1 MKKHQIVTI
10 VFLVITALVSS
21 IYQYVS
27 IMKTEVAGA
36 TQTIPNPGHSWSQM
50 ESGPDSI
57 QVSGRTI
64 TNLAAPVNSTDATNK
79 AYVDAASGSSC
90 PDNYGNLCLN
100 GGGLSFTYNG
110 KALHIDA
117 YPRSAA
123 WYTSGSPTGQSL
135 AWQMCGAI
143 GARLAT
149 LAEWQYACSNLGGPT
164 GNGLTAFGGANR
176 SDNWEWVAD
185 VYSGAAGNAVLAG
198 GGSCSATNY
207 NNTNNNNNNW
217 FRCVR

>member
-1 MKKHQIVTI
+1 MKKHQITI
-10 VFLVITALVSS
+10 IFFLVIAALASS
-21 IYQYVS
+21 VYQYIA

-36 TQTIPNPGHSWSQM
+36 TQTIPSPGHSWSQM

-64 TNLAAPVNSTDATNK
+64 TNLAAPVNSTDASNK

-90 PDNYGNLCLN
+90 VDNYGNLCLN

-117 YPRSAA
+117 FPRGVLRN
-123 WYTSGSPTGQSL
+123 TSGSTAGQTL
-135 AWQMCGAI
+135 AWEQCERI
-143 GARLAT
+143 GARLST
-149 LAEWQYACSNLGGPT
+149 QAEWQAACSALSGPE
-164 GNGLTAFGGANR
+164 GNGLTTFGGGKTIR
-176 SDNWEWVAD
+176 YEWTATPSSATDTV
-185 VYSGAAGNAVLAG
+185 VRAG
-198 GGSCSATNY
+198 GGSCSGTTEAADWDY
-207 NNTNNNNNNW
+207 GILW